1 MFFRSS
7 SRRDFFKQ
15 TGGLAIAFSLVDATI
30 VPRVFGA
37 VEAGKVSLPDP
48 TRLDAWLHIEKD
60 GMVSFYTGKVEIGTG
75 LQTAF
80 QQIVAEELDISPLKV
95 NLVQGDTALTPDQG
109 GTGGSTSIAIGSRP
123 VRNASATARLLLVKM
138 ASQKLG
144 VPADQLDVKDG
155 VVIAKADASKSIT
168 YAALVGGA
176 DLNDTL
182 KVTGAGLSNT
192 AEGAGKPKDPST
204 YKVVG
209 TSFPRVD
216 IPAKIFGQ
224 YKWVTDVRVP
234 GMVHGRVVRPAI
246 VGANFV
252 SVDETAVKQIPG
264 FIQTVVKGNFVGV
277 VAQTEWG
284 AVRAAKELKVTWSDT
299 GTPLPDDLYKH
310 MRTVTPKSTRGAA
323 AKGDVAAAMAKATK
337 KIEAS
342 YEYPFHSHA
351 TMGPGCSVADYQA
364 SGVTTIWSGT
374 QKPHALV
381 KGLAGVINQPLDR
394 VRVIWVQDAGSYG
407 RPGHDDTAADALML
421 SQAVGK
427 PVRVQWNR
435 ADMTTWG
442 AKGPAV
448 AFDMT
453 AAIDANG
460 AVSAVQFSSH
470 AFSGAEVSYTPDSA
484 GNFLGAQLA
493 GVKNTTGV
501 DEFINW
507 GDLSPQYAIANIASE
522 SHIVPPLS
530 LGGSPLRTTHL
541 RDPQG
546 PSATFAVESF
556 MDELAAATDSDPVD
570 FRLKYLAEPRAQA
583 VIKAAAEKAGWDR
596 RPSPKRAQPSADVST
611 GRGIA
616 FGNRGGTRV
625 AIVAE
630 VSVNHK
636 SGAVK
641 VTKMTCAHDCGLI
654 VNPDGLRGMISGNL
668 VQGTSRAIKEEV
680 TFDRTKVTSTDW
692 VSYPIVRSSDVPALD
707 IVLLNHPEAPSTGAG
722 EPSIRPIAA
731 AINNAI
737 FDAAGVRLRQVPFTP
752 ARVKAALANKA

>member
-15 TGGLAIAFSLVDATI
+15 TGGLAIAFSMVDAT
-30 VPRVFGA
+30 VLPRVFGA

-60 GMVSFYTGKVEIGTG
+60 GMVSFFTGKVEIGTG

-123 VRNASATARLLLVKM
+123 VRNASATARLLLVQM

-155 VVIAKADASKSIT
+155 VVVSKADASKSIT
-168 YAALVGGA
+168 YAALAGGT

-182 KVTGAGLSNT
+182 KVSGAGLSNT
-192 AEGAGKPKDPST
+192 AEGAGKPKPPST

-216 IPAKIFGQ
+216 IPAKVFGQ
-224 YKWVTDVRVP
+224 YKFVTDVRVP
-234 GMVHGRVVRPAI
+234 GMVHGRVIRPAI

-277 VAQTEWG
+277 VAQSEWG

-299 GTPLPDDLYKH
+299 GTPFPEDLYKH
-310 MRTVTPKSTRGAA
+310 MRTVTPKSTRGTA

-351 TMGPGCSVADYQA
+351 TMGPGCAVADYQA
-364 SGVTTIWSGT
+364 NGVTTIWSGT
-374 QKPHALV
+374 QKPHSLV
-381 KGLAGVINQPLDR
+381 TGLAGLINQPLDR
-394 VRVIWVQDAGSYG
+394 VRVIWAQDAGSYG

-453 AAIDANG
+453 AAVDANG
-460 AVSAVQFSSH
+460 AISAVQFASH
-470 AFSGAEVSYTPDSA
+470 AFSGAEVSFLPDSP

-493 GVKNTTGV
+493 GIKNTTGR

-507 GDLSPQYAIANIASE
+507 GDVSPQYAIDNIASV
-522 SHIVPPLS
+522 SHIVPPLAVS
-530 LGGSPLRTTHL
+530 GSPLRTTHL

-546 PSATFAVESF
+546 PPATFAVESF
-556 MDELAAATDSDPVD
+556 MDEIAAASDADPVD
-570 FRLKYLAEPRAQA
+570 LRLKYMSEPRSQA
-583 VIKAAAEKAGWDR
+583 VIKAAAEKSSWDR
-596 RPSPKRAQPSADVST
+596 RPSPKRSQAGADVMT

-630 VSVNHK
+630 VSVNRQ
-636 SGAVK
+636 SGVVK

-680 TFDRTKVTSTDW
+680 TFDRTRVTSADW
-692 VSYPIVRSSDVPALD
+692 KTYPIVRSSDVPALD
-707 IVLLNHPEAPSTGAG
+707 IVLVNHPEAPSTGAG

-737 FDAAGVRLRQVPFTP
+737 FDATGVRLRQVPFTP
-752 ARVKAALANKA
+752 ARVKAALASKV